1 VTEETV
7 GLGPP
12 YEAVDA
18 FMCDDEEN
26 FSARAVPDCDDE
38 EIFFVIAARS
48 RAAAAFCSGD
58 APSRCGIS
66 HQSFVVAVES
76 FVIAHKSSVI
86 SPWSFGVGEIFSVI
100 GVRNCASGEIFFV
113 IAQ

>member
-1 VTEETV
+1 M
-7 GLGPP
+7 G
-12 YEAVDA
+12 A
-18 FMCDDEEN
+18 DEEHC
-26 FSARAVPDCDDE
+26 SAVGVPDCVHG

-48 RAAAAFCSGD
+48 RAVAAFCSGD

-66 HQSFVVAVES
+66 HQSFAAAVES

-86 SPWSFGVGEIFSVI
+86 SPWSFDVGEIFSVV
-100 GVRNCASGEIFFV
+100 GVRNCARGEIFFV